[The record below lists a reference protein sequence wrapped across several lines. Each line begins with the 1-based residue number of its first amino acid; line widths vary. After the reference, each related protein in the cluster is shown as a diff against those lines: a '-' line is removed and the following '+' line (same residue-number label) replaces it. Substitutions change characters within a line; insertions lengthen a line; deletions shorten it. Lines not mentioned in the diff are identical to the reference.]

1 MNDDPFA
8 PLRGIRGA
16 RDAVDAINTKPRW
29 ISVVPVPTDAPA
41 PPAVHPTLGA
51 PSAIWTYRD
60 TTGTVLAYMHRF
72 EPKTFRPLTLWRNA
86 DDKLRWRW
94 ESLPCKTSLYGL
106 WRLAERPSAPVLV
119 CEGEGSADAGADLL
133 PELVVEQHSL
143 GISFRTQEPKRM
155 AAL

>member
-60 TTGTVLAYMHRF
+60 TAGIPLAYMYRF
-72 EPKTFRPLTLWRNA
+72 EPKTFRPLTLWRGA
-86 DDKLRWRW
+86 DGKLRWRW
-94 ESLPCKTSLYGL
+94 ESLPCKRSLYGL